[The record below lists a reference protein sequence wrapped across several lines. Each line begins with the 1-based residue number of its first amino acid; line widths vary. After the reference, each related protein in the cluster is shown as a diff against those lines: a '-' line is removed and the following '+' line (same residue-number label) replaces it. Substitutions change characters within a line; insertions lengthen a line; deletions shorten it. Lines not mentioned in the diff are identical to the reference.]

1 MTHEALD
8 TFERIVHVLRGMIGC
23 INLFGRIS
31 AGHVAEVNDEI
42 PAIDGTPFVL
52 PSPDGRSLLVAAR
65 LLYTKGEVKALSG
78 DTWIDITNDHQP
90 DADEVLTDWLADAL
104 ASGLD
109 SEPTEVISD
118 EELCATLGFG
128 GWAQP
133 APPVKPVAK
142 KHQRAR
148 SYSHDM
154 SAEAEGVMADAAPV
168 YERDGLGGVWVRSRT
183 PAGARDE
190 EQLAEYHVTGQR
202 GAHKCNCPAGK
213 RGRGCWH
220 VAAAELMP
228 TWEHAARSM
237 YAAVK
242 RSSTC
247 DDTRIAQAVA
257 SSWRRLL
264 AAQPATARGKVDVL
278 GAMRRFDA
286 HGAALVTR
294 LDVQRARSLA
304 ASV

>member
-1 MTHEALD
+1 MTHEFLD
-8 TFERIVHVLRGMIGC
+8 TYERTVHVLRGMIGC
-23 INLFGRIS
+23 MNLFGRIS
-31 AGHVAEVNDEI
+31 ASHVAEVNDEV
-42 PAIDGTPFVL
+42 PTIDGTPFVL

-65 LLYTKGEVKALSG
+65 LLYTKGKVKALSG
-78 DTWIDITNDHQP
+78 DTWIDITDDHQP

-109 SEPTEVISD
+109 DEPCEDISD
-118 EELCATLGFG
+118 EELAATLGFG
-128 GWAQP
+128 ADVQP
-133 APPVKPVAK
+133 APPVKPVAEK
-142 KHQRAR
+142 RQRAR
-148 SYSHDM
+148 TYSHEM
-154 SAEAEGVMADAAPV
+154 SAEAEDVMADAAPV

-183 PAGARDE
+183 PADERDK

-202 GAHKCNCPAGK
+202 GAYKCNCPAGK

-220 VAAAELMP
+220 VAAVELMP

-237 YAAVK
+237 FAAVK
-242 RSSTC
+242 RSSSC
-247 DDTRIAQAVA
+247 DDARVAQAVA

-264 AAQPATARGKVDVL
+264 AAQPKTRRGKVDVL

-286 HGAALVTR
+286 LGAALVTR

-304 ASV
+304 SSQ